1 MQGNEIVSA
10 KVKARRKLL
19 LEYLTSSTEPI
30 SGTSLSKRLSVSRQ
44 IIVQDIAAIKEGGV
58 EILSTRMGYLIPK
71 KSYFERV
78 FKVWHTREQTEDE
91 LSTVVDLGG
100 TVANVYVWHK
110 VYGRIE
116 APLNIRSRLDVT
128 SFLEGVRS
136 GKSTELMSV
145 TGGYHYHTVYAESE
159 ELLDRIEWALHQKR
173 FIVPEI

>member
-91 LSTVVDLGG
+91 LATFTL
-100 TVANVYVWHK
+100 
-110 VYGRIE
+110 
-116 APLNIRSRLDVT
+116 
-128 SFLEGVRS
+128 
-136 GKSTELMSV
+136 
-145 TGGYHYHTVYAESE
+145 
-159 ELLDRIEWALHQKR
+159 
-173 FIVPEI
+173 